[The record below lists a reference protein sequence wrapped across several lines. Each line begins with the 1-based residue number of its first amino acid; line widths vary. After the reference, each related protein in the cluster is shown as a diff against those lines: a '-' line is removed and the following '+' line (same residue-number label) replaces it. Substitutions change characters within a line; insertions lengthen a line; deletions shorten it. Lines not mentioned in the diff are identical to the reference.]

1 MSQAVPLTLRIPPN
15 TTNTRPDFHKA
26 QALRLTFPEHHKNK
40 TTFSKAQRLRL
51 NLPGEKENP
60 RRANQHD
67 QNQRISLGE
76 RYLMPERKK
85 QASERPAY
93 EIAL

>member
-1 MSQAVPLTLRIPPN
+1 MSQAVPLTSRIPPN
-15 TTNTRPDFHKA
+15 TTRTDFHKA

-40 TTFSKAQRLRL
+40 TTFSKAHWLSL
-51 NLPGEKENP
+51 NLLGEKEKP

-76 RYLMPERKK
+76 RNLMPERKK
-85 QASERPAY
+85 QAPERTVY
-93 EIAL
+93 ERTV